1 MELEQIILPLAFL
14 FIAWLV
20 FQSGTFSFVGQDKQ
34 HEDLKLSEDEIKKKY
49 NLEKKEKQM
58 SIAENI
64 AQTYGGK
71 SDEASIV
78 GCGLDRL
85 EEGYK
90 RNVGQ
95 KEINAMIDFYKHYKN
110 DFSKIEGIST
120 KREII
125 KLAYMKQWEE
135 VEALGIKIL
144 KL

>member
-1 MELEQIILPLAFL
+1 
-14 FIAWLV
+14 
-20 FQSGTFSFVGQDKQ
+20 
-34 HEDLKLSEDEIKKKY
+34 
-49 NLEKKEKQM
+49 M

-64 AQTYGGK
+64 AQTYGRQ
-71 SDEASIV
+71 SDEASII

-85 EEGYK
+85 EEEYK
-90 RNVGQ
+90 RDVGQ
-95 KEINAMIDFYKHYKN
+95 KEIKTMIDFYRHYKN

>member
-1 MELEQIILPLAFL
+1 
-14 FIAWLV
+14 
-20 FQSGTFSFVGQDKQ
+20 
-34 HEDLKLSEDEIKKKY
+34 
-49 NLEKKEKQM
+49 M

-64 AQTYGGK
+64 AQTYGRQ

-85 EEGYK
+85 EEKYQ
-90 RNVGQ
+90 RNIGQ
-95 KEINAMIDFYKHYKN
+95 KEINIMIDFYKHYKN
-110 DFSKIEGIST
+110 DFLKIEGIGI